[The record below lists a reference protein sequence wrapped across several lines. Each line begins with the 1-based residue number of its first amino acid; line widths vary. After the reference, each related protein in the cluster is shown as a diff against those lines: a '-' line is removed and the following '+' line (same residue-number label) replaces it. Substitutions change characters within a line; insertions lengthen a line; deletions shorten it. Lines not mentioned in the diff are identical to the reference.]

1 MCNVFFAEY
10 IVAFNGY
17 FSAHARSKFISSA
30 LKSSNIENWR
40 IVPRNNPA
48 SEYPSDFEV
57 IQIGENQKDGV
68 KTLEDHPNIKQ
79 VTPQRKVFRS
89 LKYTESKY
97 NKSPILSSLA
107 PVVDTYQ
114 H

>member
-1 MCNVFFAEY
+1 MYDDVIAEY

-17 FSAHARSKFISSA
+17 FSAHARSKFISNA
-30 LKSSNIENWR
+30 LKNNIENWR

-57 IQIGENQKDGV
+57 IQIDENQKDGV
-68 KTLEDHPNIKQ
+68 QALENHPNIKQ

-89 LKYTESKY
+89 LKFTESKY
-97 NKSPILSSLA
+97 TKSS
-107 PVVDTYQ
+107 TYKYT
-114 H
+114 